1 MPSTETISKQFSE
14 LDLYPNQQLIAA
26 LIEDQATAAAAVAA
40 SQAALVAA
48 VDAALPRINAG
59 GRLIYVGAGS
69 SGRLGVLDGVELS
82 PTFSWPASR
91 AIGVMAGGRDA
102 MFVAVEGAEDDAAE
116 GARQLQQLQLTAND
130 VVLLLAASGN
140 TPFVLGALQAAHLAG
155 ALTLGFANNRDSA
168 LLAQAEIAILLD
180 TGAEI
185 LAGSTRLKAG
195 TAQKIALNT
204 LSTALMIRLN
214 KVYGNLMV
222 DVKPANAKLRQR
234 CLNLVLQLCGCTT
247 EHARDLL
254 QQADFQVKTATV
266 MYHKHLD
273 ACAARALLQ
282 EHGGSLRAVLRT

>member
-14 LDLYPNQQLIAA
+14 LDLYPDQQLIAA

-48 VDAALPRINAG
+48 VNAALPRINAG

-82 PTFSWPASR
+82 PTFSWPTSR

-116 GARQLQQLQLTAND
+116 GTRQLQQLQLTAND
-130 VVLLLAASGN
+130 VVLLLAASGS

-222 DVKPANAKLRQR
+222 DVKPANAQLRQR

>member
-14 LDLYPNQQLIAA
+14 LDLYPDQQLIAA
-26 LIEDQATAAAAVAA
+26 LIDDQATAAAAVAA

-130 VVLLLAASGN
+130 VVLLLAASGS
-140 TPFVLGALQAAHLAG
+140 TPFVLGALQAARAAG

-204 LSTALMIRLN
+204 LSTALMIHLN

-234 CLNLVLQLCGCTT
+234 CLNLVLQLCDCTT

-273 ACAARALLQ
+273 AYAARALLQ

>member
-14 LDLYPNQQLIAA
+14 LDLYPDQELIAA

-48 VDAALPRINAG
+48 VNAAVPRINAG

-102 MFVAVEGAEDDAAE
+102 MFVAVEGAEDDATE

-130 VVLLLAASGN
+130 VVLLLAASGS

-155 ALTLGFANNRDSA
+155 ALTLGFANNRESA

-234 CLNLVLQLCGCTT
+234 CLNLVLQLCDCTT

-273 ACAARALLQ
+273 AYAARALLQ

>member
-14 LDLYPNQQLIAA
+14 LDLYPDQQLIAA
-26 LIEDQATAAAAVAA
+26 LIDDQATAAAAVAA

-48 VDAALPRINAG
+48 LNAALPRINAG

-130 VVLLLAASGN
+130 VVLLLAASGS

-234 CLNLVLQLCGCTT
+234 CLNLVLQLCDCTT

-273 ACAARALLQ
+273 AYAARALLQ

>member
-14 LDLYPNQQLIAA
+14 LDLYPDQQLIAA

-48 VDAALPRINAG
+48 VNAALPRINAG

-82 PTFSWPASR
+82 PTFSWPTSR

-116 GARQLQQLQLTAND
+116 GTRQLQQLQLTAND
-130 VVLLLAASGN
+130 VVLLLAASGS